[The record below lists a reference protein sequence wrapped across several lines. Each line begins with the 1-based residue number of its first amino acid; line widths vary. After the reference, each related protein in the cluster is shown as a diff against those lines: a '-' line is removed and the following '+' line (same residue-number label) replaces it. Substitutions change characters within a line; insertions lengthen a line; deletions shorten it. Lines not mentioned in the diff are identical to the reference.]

1 MNAGASRLGVFGSLD
16 SCETSACWLGEAL
29 GKSNDRQ
36 SEVVLNELNRQRKG
50 KEMEKSRRCVVERA
64 GEPQP
69 S

>member
-1 MNAGASRLGVFGSLD
+1 MNAGASHLGVFGSLD
-16 SCETSACWLGEAL
+16 PCETSACWLGEVL

-36 SEVVLNELNRQRKG
+36 SEVVLNEPNRQRNG
-50 KEMEKSRRCVVERA
+50 KETETGALERP